1 MPPQILIRAADAR
14 PVELQDLL
22 PADSRFKVLIFAGD
36 TTVVA
41 QRMKMETL
49 AEKMSEPESFLNKY
63 TLAEEWN
70 RVFDILAICL
80 GKKKQINYTD
90 VPKLFRSHW
99 SK

>member
-22 PADSRFKVLIFAGD
+22 PADSRFKVLIFTGD
-36 TTVVA
+36 ITIMA
-41 QRMKMETL
+41 QRMKIETL

-63 TLAEEWN
+63 TTAEEWN
-70 RVFDILAICL
+70 RAFDILAISL
-80 GKKKQINYTD
+80 GEKEQINYTD